1 MLLFLF
7 VALCLKTHF
16 EPILCWFFAECKNKQ
31 KNYNKQNK
39 TKRTNIPK
47 RYQGKKKKKIHFE
60 NHHGVM
66 LIDNE
71 EIPVS
76 VSMAVARWIK
86 KKNIKKTYCLQG
98 RIQHQGFLFFSI
110 VFKTKNQK
118 GILTGNAAANESTLC
133 QNV

>member
-1 MLLFLF
+1 
-7 VALCLKTHF
+7 
-16 EPILCWFFAECKNKQ
+16 
-31 KNYNKQNK
+31 
-39 TKRTNIPK
+39 
-47 RYQGKKKKKIHFE
+47 
-60 NHHGVM
+60 M

-86 KKNIKKTYCLQG
+86 KKKQKKKHIAYRVEFNI
-98 RIQHQGFLFFSI
+98 RVSFFFPI